1 MSKTIPTPTPF
12 KLNPIYKVNYL
23 NGTTSPHSI
32 LVFFGNNVDIE
43 DPEDLFK
50 REPTNIVFKNIFS
63 EKEYQKIKDKNIPV
77 KFSKQQ
83 IHFDDTIGVIKMKI
97 AIEFSKQI
105 SLEEIYMFCLK
116 EETIN
121 PITLFQ
127 SLTQNNKL
135 DLTRLRL
142 DQFLFNVKDENGE
155 PIDFNI
161 PEKNKYEYDDIMAL
175 NLTDKK
181 YLINKVLGQK
191 IVIVSNEYP
200 FVCNPFNVLEY
211 DNFIEKSARKS
222 LTTLNSHLLLN
233 TGDIADNNIYLCLA
247 ADVLANAI
255 NKNISET
262 TTIQL
267 YYPLLSKNPSDI
279 QIQSLDDLESKKQF
293 LLEENNKKYFNS
305 DTNEIF
311 QGIDLFYDIY
321 KERTSE
327 LHYKTR
333 GIKYIKAVIH
343 PTYKIK
349 IPLDIV
355 FKLIHA
361 TEMNPLIK
369 FNPASR
375 QENIFR
381 LYANKNAKDGRKIPF
396 LSKPDILKLMRN
408 IGKTKSVVVLINSSV
423 NDNKIHS
430 LLCEFEY
437 NGNITIDCDFK
448 KIVSLEEAEDIFK
461 KYINPIINEVKI
473 YLEQSGYT
481 INLFENLYN
490 ENVEIKRID
499 YQTVI
504 ELADDATFEINDIM
518 GCLTNIFIV
527 ESKNLENGIDMR
539 FKRIANF
546 NKMTS
551 QEAFVIEQANDKNGL
566 RGNELR
572 RALMENYKIK
582 EAVANELIAR
592 MASELQVER
601 GIKGNDIEFKMNP
614 GFKTTIIGT
623 RNLGIITITVEN
635 INDIQYLSTIPIYLD
650 SFIRLTQ
657 DTPNKRSTRVPLDLV
672 NTLCSGNEKKE
683 ITMIDIISPLE
694 QAFPDQELAI
704 IEGDNIIYKPYDEND
719 YISDD
724 EDTGKRK
731 NALDLLYGNDDEE
744 EEEEDD
750 EDLGGGSLHSGG
762 GENTKKTFKSI
773 DGMKLNNPN
782 IFQKRME
789 DRDPKLFK
797 ITGQKS
803 YASICNGSKS
813 GRRQPVILN
822 EEELNQIKTEQP
834 NLLKGDDVIK
844 YGSDANNPNYFIC
857 PRFWCIKTNK
867 PIDPSE
873 IIEEKNSK
881 GEVVRRYHPTCGE
894 VISQDEKKIKPGAYI
909 YEFFSPAEHGTLTNY
924 KKHVPGVQKAS
935 AHPEGLCLPC
945 CFSVGSQK
953 IDLDLM
959 NLIFSKFKSSKLT
972 ATQLLEPIGITI
984 AEATK
989 SLSPSKLKNTNEGV
1003 LLVKKVFS
1011 NRLPESVTETEAY
1024 QLLNPYGI
1032 NESDAA
1038 TILANNY
1045 IAVLKFMVSGD
1056 KNISQSIKE
1065 RIRDLEEKN
1074 ETSTFEEKKR
1084 ECIQKEETK
1093 KIKEPQS
1100 EGERGEGEEGEEEEE
1115 KEEDEDELLER
1126 VPLKKKEDKDD
1137 YIQGSEK
1144 FPMEPVGRWGRLPLS
1159 IQHFFKETDSP
1170 CQSNKTVT
1178 SIKPNQTCLLRH
1190 AVEKNSKQ
1198 SFIACIADA
1207 RFYGESKIQTI
1218 AEMKETI
1225 IKAINIDSYITYQN
1239 GNILTMFTPKDN
1251 VEMSQE
1257 NVDKYSESKIYKKI
1271 YKKNNPNEDRYFK
1284 TVIASFENFIHYLR
1298 DKQSFIDYTY
1308 LWDIVCKADII
1319 FPKGINLIILEITG
1333 NENINIEET
1342 NMVKMICPTN
1352 HYSNEFYN
1360 EDKQTLFLIKNKKN
1374 NCYEPIYAYTNK
1386 ENNKIKIDKTF
1397 SEHYPQLSNVM
1408 KKIFTKVIKP
1418 VLRDMCVPFSSMPTN
1433 YNKKYK
1439 FKHAI
1444 IASTLINNL
1453 KKIKYTVEHQVVNYQ
1468 SKVIGIISTNKSKE
1482 FVGFMPCYPSSI
1494 NYDYDYVYMNENNLY
1509 STYENTVS
1517 FLTNLYE
1524 DGKGKIPS
1532 SPKFKIVDDSDKE
1545 SGPVIVGILT
1555 ETNQF
1560 VQLSES
1566 IPLTDITDDIPQMK
1580 NSNYIMN
1587 KDSIPMLSSDVSI
1600 SISNNIDT
1608 DRVEYI
1614 KKIKLETNFYNVF
1627 RNTIRILLNDYE
1639 NIRLREK
1646 IEEEIKNP
1654 YNPYNDK
1661 LNTINKYLKELVKDT
1676 IIFTENYDYNL
1687 INEITT
1693 CLVTPMDKCS
1703 DKKPLCAATQNNKCQ
1718 LVLPKNNLLT
1728 KNSNNEIYYFGRMT
1742 DELIRYNRIKS
1753 FIFQPQSYLSFGS
1766 LGYNLKDDEIIV
1778 IQSLL
1783 TSEYFDGL
1791 IPETINKYVAYN
1803 TYDTANPIISQVYD
1817 NKINV
1822 NENVNETV
1830 NENVNET
1837 VNENVN
1843 EPVNEN
1849 VNEPVNETVNE
1860 NVNVTDKNEM
1870 VDNIVNEP
1878 IIIIKKKSKK
1888 NKASTNNVTK
1898 KNSFGGKRRR

>member
-1 MSKTIPTPTPF
+1 MSKTILSPF

-23 NGTTSPHSI
+23 NGTSSPHSI

-43 DPEDLFK
+43 DPEELFK
-50 REPTNIVFKNIFS
+50 REPTNIVFKNIFNK
-63 EKEYQKIKDKNIPV
+63 KEYQNIKEQNIPV

-135 DLTRLRL
+135 DLTRVRL

-155 PIDFNI
+155 SIKFNI
-161 PEKNKYEYDDIMAL
+161 PEKDKYEYDDIMAL

-191 IVIVSNEYP
+191 IVLVSNEYP
-200 FVCNPFNVLEY
+200 FVCNPFSVIEY

-233 TGDIADNNIYLCLA
+233 TGDIVDNNIYLCLA

-255 NKNISET
+255 NKNLSEP

-267 YYPLLSKNPSDI
+267 YYPLLSKNSADI

-293 LLEENNKKYFNS
+293 LLEENNTKYFNS

-321 KERTSE
+321 KERTDE
-327 LHYKTR
+327 LRYKTR
-333 GIKYIKAVIH
+333 GIKYIKAVIR

-381 LYANKNAKDGRKIPF
+381 LYANKTAKDGRKIPF

-423 NDNKIHS
+423 NDNKINS

-437 NGNITIDCDFK
+437 NGNITIECDFK
-448 KIVSLEEAEDIFK
+448 KIVSLEESEDIFK
-461 KYINPIINEVKI
+461 KYINPIINEVKV

-601 GIKGNDIEFKMNP
+601 GIKGNDIEIKMNP

-694 QAFPDQELAI
+694 QAFPDQEVAI
-704 IEGDNIIYKPYDEND
+704 IEGDTVIYKPYDEND

-724 EDTGKRK
+724 EDTGKRQ
-731 NALDLLYGNDDEE
+731 NALDLLYGNEDEE
-744 EEEEDD
+744 EEE
-750 EDLGGGSLHSGG
+750 EDLGGGSLHRGGG

-844 YGSDANNPNYFIC
+844 YGSDTNNPNYFIC

-972 ATQLLEPIGITI
+972 ATQLLEPIGISI

-989 SLSPSKLKNTNEGV
+989 SLSPSKLKNTNEGIE
-1003 LLVKKVFS
+1003 LVKKVFS
-1011 NRLPESVTETEAY
+1011 VRLSESVTENEAY
-1024 QLLNPYGI
+1024 QLLKPYGI
-1032 NESDAA
+1032 NESEAA

-1045 IAVLKFMVSGD
+1045 IAVLKFMVSGE

-1065 RIRDLEEKN
+1065 RIKDIEEKN

-1093 KIKEPQS
+1093 KIKEAQS
-1100 EGERGEGEEGEEEEE
+1100 DGQDGEREKGEGQEQEETEEEKERGEKEEDD
-1115 KEEDEDELLER
+1115 EEDEDELLER
-1126 VPLKKKEDKDD
+1126 APLKKKEDKDD

-1159 IQHFFKETDSP
+1159 IQQFFKETDSP

-1178 SIKPNQTCLLRH
+1178 SIKTNQTCLLRH

-1239 GNILTMFTPKDN
+1239 GNILTMFTPKDE
-1251 VEMSQE
+1251 VEMTQE
-1257 NVDKYSESKIYKKI
+1257 NIDKYSDSKIYKKI
-1271 YKKNNPNEDRYFK
+1271 YKKNSSNEDRYLK
-1284 TVIASFENFIHYLR
+1284 TVIASFENFIRYLR

-1342 NMVKMICPTN
+1342 NIVKMICPTN

-1418 VLRDMCVPFSSMPTN
+1418 VLRDMCVPFSSMPNN

-1439 FKHAI
+1439 FKRAI

-1494 NYDYDYVYMNENNLY
+1494 DYDYDYVYMNENNLY

-1545 SGPVIVGILT
+1545 TGAVVVGILT

-1560 VQLSES
+1560 VQLSKS
-1566 IPLTDITDDIPQMK
+1566 IPLTDITDDIPQLK

-1587 KDSIPMLSSDVSI
+1587 KDSIPMLSSDASI

-1676 IIFTENYDYNL
+1676 IIFTEKYDYNL

-1693 CLVTPMDKCS
+1693 CLVTPIDKCS
-1703 DKKPLCAATQNNKCQ
+1703 DKQPLCATTQNNKCQ
-1718 LVLPKNNLLT
+1718 LVLPRNNLLT

-1822 NENVNETV
+1822 NEVENAKDKTEIAAIEPLIQENEQ
-1830 NENVNET
+1830 
-1837 VNENVN
+1837 
-1843 EPVNEN
+1843 PS
-1849 VNEPVNETVNE
+1849 
-1860 NVNVTDKNEM
+1860 
-1870 VDNIVNEP
+1870 P

-1888 NKASTNNVTK
+1888 NKTSKNNVTK
-1898 KNSFGGKRRR
+1898 KNMSD

>member
-50 REPTNIVFKNIFS
+50 REPTNLVFKNIFS
-63 EKEYQKIKDKNIPV
+63 EKEYQNIQDKNIPV

-161 PEKNKYEYDDIMAL
+161 PEKNKYEYDDIMSL

-200 FVCNPFNVLEY
+200 FVCNPFNVVEY

-255 NKNISET
+255 NKNLSET

-267 YYPLLSKNPSDI
+267 YYPLLSKNSSDI

-381 LYANKNAKDGRKIPF
+381 LYANKTAKDGRKIPF

-504 ELADDATFEINDIM
+504 ELADDATFEINDII

-694 QAFPDQELAI
+694 QAYPDQEMAI

-1100 EGERGEGEEGEEEEE
+1100 EGERGEGEEGEREGEEEEE

-1257 NVDKYSESKIYKKI
+1257 NIDKYSESKIYKKI

-1418 VLRDMCVPFSSMPTN
+1418 VLRDMCVPFSSMPNN

-1468 SKVIGIISTNKSKE
+1468 SKVIGIISTNESKD

-1560 VQLSES
+1560 VQLSKS
-1566 IPLTDITDDIPQMK
+1566 IPLTDITDDIPQLK
-1580 NSNYIMN
+1580 NSNYIIN

-1693 CLVTPMDKCS
+1693 CLVTPIDKCS
-1703 DKKPLCAATQNNKCQ
+1703 DKTPLCAATQNNKCQ
-1718 LVLPKNNLLT
+1718 LVLPKNNLLA

-1822 NENVNETV
+1822 NETVNETV

-1837 VNENVN
+1837 VNE
-1843 EPVNEN
+1843 
-1849 VNEPVNETVNE
+1849 PVNETVNE
-1860 NVNVTDKNEM
+1860 NDKIEL

>member
-161 PEKNKYEYDDIMAL
+161 PEKNKYEYDDIMSL

-267 YYPLLSKNPSDI
+267 YYPLLSKNSSDI

-601 GIKGNDIEFKMNP
+601 GIKGNDI
-614 GFKTTIIGT
+614 
-623 RNLGIITITVEN
+623 
-635 INDIQYLSTIPIYLD
+635 
-650 SFIRLTQ
+650 
-657 DTPNKRSTRVPLDLV
+657 
-672 NTLCSGNEKKE
+672 
-683 ITMIDIISPLE
+683 
-694 QAFPDQELAI
+694 
-704 IEGDNIIYKPYDEND
+704 
-719 YISDD
+719 
-724 EDTGKRK
+724 
-731 NALDLLYGNDDEE
+731 
-744 EEEEDD
+744 
-750 EDLGGGSLHSGG
+750 
-762 GENTKKTFKSI
+762 
-773 DGMKLNNPN
+773 
-782 IFQKRME
+782 
-789 DRDPKLFK
+789 
-797 ITGQKS
+797 
-803 YASICNGSKS
+803 
-813 GRRQPVILN
+813 
-822 EEELNQIKTEQP
+822 
-834 NLLKGDDVIK
+834 
-844 YGSDANNPNYFIC
+844 
-857 PRFWCIKTNK
+857 
-867 PIDPSE
+867 
-873 IIEEKNSK
+873 
-881 GEVVRRYHPTCGE
+881 
-894 VISQDEKKIKPGAYI
+894 
-909 YEFFSPAEHGTLTNY
+909 
-924 KKHVPGVQKAS
+924 
-935 AHPEGLCLPC
+935 
-945 CFSVGSQK
+945 
-953 IDLDLM
+953 
-959 NLIFSKFKSSKLT
+959 
-972 ATQLLEPIGITI
+972 
-984 AEATK
+984 
-989 SLSPSKLKNTNEGV
+989 
-1003 LLVKKVFS
+1003 
-1011 NRLPESVTETEAY
+1011 
-1024 QLLNPYGI
+1024 
-1032 NESDAA
+1032 
-1038 TILANNY
+1038 
-1045 IAVLKFMVSGD
+1045 
-1056 KNISQSIKE
+1056 
-1065 RIRDLEEKN
+1065 
-1074 ETSTFEEKKR
+1074 
-1084 ECIQKEETK
+1084 
-1093 KIKEPQS
+1093 
-1100 EGERGEGEEGEEEEE
+1100 
-1115 KEEDEDELLER
+1115 
-1126 VPLKKKEDKDD
+1126 
-1137 YIQGSEK
+1137 
-1144 FPMEPVGRWGRLPLS
+1144 
-1159 IQHFFKETDSP
+1159 
-1170 CQSNKTVT
+1170 
-1178 SIKPNQTCLLRH
+1178 
-1190 AVEKNSKQ
+1190 
-1198 SFIACIADA
+1198 
-1207 RFYGESKIQTI
+1207 
-1218 AEMKETI
+1218 
-1225 IKAINIDSYITYQN
+1225 
-1239 GNILTMFTPKDN
+1239 
-1251 VEMSQE
+1251 
-1257 NVDKYSESKIYKKI
+1257 
-1271 YKKNNPNEDRYFK
+1271 
-1284 TVIASFENFIHYLR
+1284 
-1298 DKQSFIDYTY
+1298 
-1308 LWDIVCKADII
+1308 
-1319 FPKGINLIILEITG
+1319 
-1333 NENINIEET
+1333 
-1342 NMVKMICPTN
+1342 
-1352 HYSNEFYN
+1352 
-1360 EDKQTLFLIKNKKN
+1360 
-1374 NCYEPIYAYTNK
+1374 
-1386 ENNKIKIDKTF
+1386 
-1397 SEHYPQLSNVM
+1397 
-1408 KKIFTKVIKP
+1408 
-1418 VLRDMCVPFSSMPTN
+1418 
-1433 YNKKYK
+1433 
-1439 FKHAI
+1439 
-1444 IASTLINNL
+1444 
-1453 KKIKYTVEHQVVNYQ
+1453 
-1468 SKVIGIISTNKSKE
+1468 
-1482 FVGFMPCYPSSI
+1482 
-1494 NYDYDYVYMNENNLY
+1494 
-1509 STYENTVS
+1509 
-1517 FLTNLYE
+1517 
-1524 DGKGKIPS
+1524 
-1532 SPKFKIVDDSDKE
+1532 
-1545 SGPVIVGILT
+1545 
-1555 ETNQF
+1555 
-1560 VQLSES
+1560 
-1566 IPLTDITDDIPQMK
+1566 
-1580 NSNYIMN
+1580 
-1587 KDSIPMLSSDVSI
+1587 
-1600 SISNNIDT
+1600 
-1608 DRVEYI
+1608 
-1614 KKIKLETNFYNVF
+1614 
-1627 RNTIRILLNDYE
+1627 
-1639 NIRLREK
+1639 
-1646 IEEEIKNP
+1646 
-1654 YNPYNDK
+1654 
-1661 LNTINKYLKELVKDT
+1661 
-1676 IIFTENYDYNL
+1676 
-1687 INEITT
+1687 
-1693 CLVTPMDKCS
+1693 
-1703 DKKPLCAATQNNKCQ
+1703 
-1718 LVLPKNNLLT
+1718 
-1728 KNSNNEIYYFGRMT
+1728 
-1742 DELIRYNRIKS
+1742 
-1753 FIFQPQSYLSFGS
+1753 
-1766 LGYNLKDDEIIV
+1766 
-1778 IQSLL
+1778 
-1783 TSEYFDGL
+1783 
-1791 IPETINKYVAYN
+1791 
-1803 TYDTANPIISQVYD
+1803 
-1817 NKINV
+1817 
-1822 NENVNETV
+1822 
-1830 NENVNET
+1830 
-1837 VNENVN
+1837 
-1843 EPVNEN
+1843 
-1849 VNEPVNETVNE
+1849 
-1860 NVNVTDKNEM
+1860 
-1870 VDNIVNEP
+1870 
-1878 IIIIKKKSKK
+1878 
-1888 NKASTNNVTK
+1888 
-1898 KNSFGGKRRR
+1898 

>member
-1 MSKTIPTPTPF
+1 
-12 KLNPIYKVNYL
+12 
-23 NGTTSPHSI
+23 
-32 LVFFGNNVDIE
+32 
-43 DPEDLFK
+43 
-50 REPTNIVFKNIFS
+50 
-63 EKEYQKIKDKNIPV
+63 
-77 KFSKQQ
+77 
-83 IHFDDTIGVIKMKI
+83 
-97 AIEFSKQI
+97 
-105 SLEEIYMFCLK
+105 
-116 EETIN
+116 
-121 PITLFQ
+121 
-127 SLTQNNKL
+127 
-135 DLTRLRL
+135 
-142 DQFLFNVKDENGE
+142 
-155 PIDFNI
+155 
-161 PEKNKYEYDDIMAL
+161 
-175 NLTDKK
+175 
-181 YLINKVLGQK
+181 
-191 IVIVSNEYP
+191 
-200 FVCNPFNVLEY
+200 
-211 DNFIEKSARKS
+211 
-222 LTTLNSHLLLN
+222 
-233 TGDIADNNIYLCLA
+233 
-247 ADVLANAI
+247 
-255 NKNISET
+255 
-262 TTIQL
+262 
-267 YYPLLSKNPSDI
+267 
-279 QIQSLDDLESKKQF
+279 
-293 LLEENNKKYFNS
+293 
-305 DTNEIF
+305 
-311 QGIDLFYDIY
+311 
-321 KERTSE
+321 
-327 LHYKTR
+327 
-333 GIKYIKAVIH
+333 
-343 PTYKIK
+343 
-349 IPLDIV
+349 
-355 FKLIHA
+355 
-361 TEMNPLIK
+361 
-369 FNPASR
+369 
-375 QENIFR
+375 
-381 LYANKNAKDGRKIPF
+381 
-396 LSKPDILKLMRN
+396 
-408 IGKTKSVVVLINSSV
+408 
-423 NDNKIHS
+423 
-430 LLCEFEY
+430 
-437 NGNITIDCDFK
+437 
-448 KIVSLEEAEDIFK
+448 
-461 KYINPIINEVKI
+461 
-473 YLEQSGYT
+473 
-481 INLFENLYN
+481 
-490 ENVEIKRID
+490 
-499 YQTVI
+499 
-504 ELADDATFEINDIM
+504 
-518 GCLTNIFIV
+518 
-527 ESKNLENGIDMR
+527 
-539 FKRIANF
+539 
-546 NKMTS
+546 
-551 QEAFVIEQANDKNGL
+551 
-566 RGNELR
+566 
-572 RALMENYKIK
+572 
-582 EAVANELIAR
+582 
-592 MASELQVER
+592 
-601 GIKGNDIEFKMNP
+601 
-614 GFKTTIIGT
+614 
-623 RNLGIITITVEN
+623 
-635 INDIQYLSTIPIYLD
+635 
-650 SFIRLTQ
+650 
-657 DTPNKRSTRVPLDLV
+657 
-672 NTLCSGNEKKE
+672 
-683 ITMIDIISPLE
+683 MIDIISPLE
-694 QAFPDQELAI
+694 QGYPDQEVAI

-724 EDTGKRK
+724 EDSGKRK

-744 EEEEDD
+744 EDEED
-750 EDLGGGSLHSGG
+750 EDLGGGSLHSGRGGGGG

-1011 NRLPESVTETEAY
+1011 NRLSESVTENEAY

-1065 RIRDLEEKN
+1065 RIKDLEEKN

-1093 KIKEPQS
+1093 KIKEPQT
-1100 EGERGEGEEGEEEEE
+1100 EGARGEGEEGEGEGKEEEE
-1115 KEEDEDELLER
+1115 KEEDEDEDELLER

-1190 AVEKNSKQ
+1190 AVEKNSRQ

-1257 NVDKYSESKIYKKI
+1257 NIDKYSESKIYKKI

-1418 VLRDMCVPFSSMPTN
+1418 VLRDMCVPFSSMPNN

-1468 SKVIGIISTNKSKE
+1468 SKVIGIISTNESKD

-1517 FLTNLYE
+1517 FLKKLYE
-1524 DGKGKIPS
+1524 DGRGKIPS

-1566 IPLTDITDDIPQMK
+1566 IPVTDITDDIPQLK

-1693 CLVTPMDKCS
+1693 CLVTPIDKCS
-1703 DKKPLCAATQNNKCQ
+1703 DKTPLCAATQNNKCQ
-1718 LVLPKNNLLT
+1718 LVLPKNNLLA

-1822 NENVNETV
+1822 NETV

-1843 EPVNEN
+1843 EIVN
-1849 VNEPVNETVNE
+1849 
-1860 NVNVTDKNEM
+1860 DKIEM
-1870 VDNIVNEP
+1870 VDNIINEP